1 MLLSTKQLLSMSCSG
16 TIDTWVDEALDV
28 LHHQLTG
35 QTNGMLEVSRGHVP
49 VRMVFMA
56 TAKPKGHHR
65 KEKVNNRI
73 DAKPWSW
80 KRKVSIRIVTLAP
93 LLQQNGSAK
102 WQQRAS
108 HLFPLSQELPILRRS
123 KEREFTTDW
132 ETYGLWWHFSFLFLH
147 DFNYVIRKYT
157 R

>member
-1 MLLSTKQLLSMSCSG
+1 MLLSTKRLSMSCSG
-16 TIDTWVDEALDV
+16 TIDTWVDEALNV

-35 QTNGMLEVSRGHVP
+35 QTDGMLEVSRGHVP

-65 KEKVNNRI
+65 KEKVNNCI

-80 KRKVSIRIVTLAP
+80 KRKVSIRIVILAP

-102 WQQRAS
+102 WRQRAS
-108 HLFPLSQELPILRRS
+108 HLFSSFAGAPHSE
-123 KEREFTTDW
+123 KEQGKRIYHWLGNIWSLVTFFFFVSAW
-132 ETYGLWWHFSFLFLH
+132 F
-147 DFNYVIRKYT
+147 
-157 R
+157 